1 MTNYNHMAVTVVL
14 LMILLTIITRHII
27 ENSLP
32 YIGCQLNFRY
42 KLLKYVHIKQ
52 FQCQFIG
59 HFIIIVV

>member
-52 FQCQFIG
+52 F
-59 HFIIIVV
+59 